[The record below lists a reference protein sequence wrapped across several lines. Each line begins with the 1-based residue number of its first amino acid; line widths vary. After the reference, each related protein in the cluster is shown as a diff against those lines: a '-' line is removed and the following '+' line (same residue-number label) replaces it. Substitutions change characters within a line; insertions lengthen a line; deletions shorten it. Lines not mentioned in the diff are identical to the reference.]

1 MANGVAVSS
10 LRVSVYN
17 VRFGDAILVS
27 VPDRDADGNEVA
39 RHILIDVGNVLS
51 GAGGV
56 DAMFPG
62 VVSDV
67 RRRLGGRPLDL
78 YVMTH
83 EHLDHVQGLPVAAQ
97 AGVELDVD
105 YAWFPACAEPGYYE
119 RFTTARR
126 QKEQVESTYARVRAA
141 VAARGLGASPL
152 VRSMLDNNDPAST
165 ASCVAYLQR
174 LATKR
179 TSYVHRGF
187 RLRAGVH
194 HPFREARLSLWAP
207 EQDTSTYFGRP
218 TPFATTCGARPRP
231 PEGVDPKAFRD
242 LLRYL
247 ESGLGDSM
255 LFIDRAANNTSIVF
269 TLEWR
274 GWRLLFA
281 GDAELA
287 SWSMMAEREVLKP
300 VHLLKVGHHGSH
312 NGTPPDSVLD
322 ALLPSRRAKRPR
334 AVGAGVDL
342 AGDVLR
348 RPRRAHDGS
357 DRCPGRPRGLDAQ
370 RRDRR
375 GGDDRARGVSP
386 SPSSAG

>member
-1 MANGVAVSS
+1 MANGVAMSS
-10 LRVSVYN
+10 LRVRAYN

-27 VPDRDADGNEVA
+27 VPDRAVDGDEVL

-51 GAGGV
+51 GAGGT
-56 DAMFPG
+56 DTMFPG
-62 VVSDV
+62 VVADV
-67 RRRLGGRPLDL
+67 QRRLGGRPLDL

-83 EHLDHVQGLPVAAQ
+83 EHLDHVQGLPFAAE

-105 YAWFPACAEPGYYE
+105 YAWLPACAAPGYYE
-119 RFTTARR
+119 TFTEARR
-126 QKEQVESTYARVRAA
+126 QKEAVDSTYAKVRAA

-165 ASCVAYLQR
+165 ASCVAYLRQ
-174 LATKR
+174 LATER

-207 EQDTSTYFGRP
+207 EQDTSAYFGRP
-218 TPFATTCGARPRP
+218 TPFATKHGVRPRP
-231 PEGVDPKAFRD
+231 PEGVDPKAFRE

-247 ESGLGDSM
+247 EAGLGDSM

-269 TLEWR
+269 TIEWR

-287 SWSMMAEREVLKP
+287 SWSMMAEHGVLKP

-312 NGTPPDSVLD
+312 NGTPPDTVLD
-322 ALLPSRRAKRPR
+322 ALLPPRSRRERWALVSTWPETYSGVPDELTMGRIGAR
-334 AVGAGVDL
+334 VDHVVSTRDVATGEAVTIELEG
-342 AGDVLR
+342 
-348 RPRRAHDGS
+348 
-357 DRCPGRPRGLDAQ
+357 
-370 RRDRR
+370 
-375 GGDDRARGVSP
+375 
-386 SPSSAG
+386 